1 MERVAAES
9 LEAIE
14 LLKEALIGPDMAE
27 LVEMT
32 VHSPAPGEF
41 RATAVDGSVT
51 FRRRAIAR
59 TWTYE
64 VLEVSGRNP
73 LADQTSDRFVGH
85 LAERDAVFPTRVQN
99 SYPHAFDSIAQFFD
113 SDVSPDLLVT
123 HTAAHHVDGYLGQH
137 GSLGAVQARAP
148 FLASGAG
155 IKALGTIERSTR
167 VVNIAPTIAALMGLD
182 EHPAGRSATGEPTD
196 DALLERQDGTPELEI
211 LDGTEARHV
220 VVFLLDGCN
229 ANLLAEV
236 IDSGEAPNLRA
247 LLDDGTMFG
256 HGSMA
261 SLPTATLANHTTAI
275 TGAHP
280 GHSGILHNAWV
291 DRGTGSS
298 TNLLSI
304 EEMFTASQYLAPG
317 IETIFEAVTRSRPGS
332 FNAATFEYCDRGAAF
347 SSFALV
353 RSGEQTT
360 LPDFEAV
367 DHVAP
372 DHDDFGDLYGFIS
385 RVDHQSVAHTLECWR
400 REHGNEL
407 PALTWCSLALTD
419 EAGHHSG
426 PHGAAARAAVRDSD
440 ARIGEVLT
448 AIDAAGVRDRT
459 AVLVIA
465 DHGMEQADPGVDQTW
480 DDALTTT
487 GVGYSEVGGG
497 LIYLNGR

>member
-1 MERVAAES
+1 MERVDAES
-9 LEAIE
+9 PEAIE
-14 LLKEALIGPDMAE
+14 LLNDALTGHDMAE
-27 LVEMT
+27 MVEMT
-32 VHSPAPGEF
+32 VHSPAPEEF

-51 FRRRAIAR
+51 FGRRAVSG

-73 LADQTSDRFVGH
+73 LEDQTADRFLGH
-85 LAERDAVFPTRVQN
+85 QVERDTLFPSRVQN

-113 SDVSPDLLVT
+113 SEFSPDLLVT

-155 IKALGTIERSTR
+155 VKALGTIERSTR
-167 VVNIAPTIAALMGLD
+167 VVNIAPTIAALMGLP
-182 EHPAGRSATGEPTD
+182 EHPSGLSATGEPTNS
-196 DALLERQDGTPELEI
+196 ALLARQDGTPELDI

-236 IDSGEAPNLRA
+236 IDSGEAPHLRS

-291 DRGTGSS
+291 DRGTGAS

-317 IETIFEAVTRSRPGS
+317 IETIFEAVQRGRHGS
-332 FNAATFEYCDRGAAF
+332 FNATTFEFCDRGADF

-360 LPDFEAV
+360 LPPLEDAV
-367 DHVAP
+367 HVDP
-372 DHDDFGDLYGFIS
+372 GHGEFGDLYGFIS
-385 RVDHQSVAHTLECWR
+385 RVDHQSITHTLECWR
-400 REHGNEL
+400 REHGNDL

-419 EAGHHSG
+419 EAGHESG
-426 PHGAAARAAVRDSD
+426 PHGPAARASVRDSD
-440 ARIGEVLT
+440 ARIGEVLG
-448 AIDAAGVRDRT
+448 AIEAAGVRDET
-459 AVLVIA
+459 AILVIA
-465 DHGMEQADPGVDQTW
+465 DHGMEQADPEVDQTW
-480 DDALTTT
+480 DDTLAAAGISYT
-487 GVGYSEVGGG
+487 EVGGG
-497 LIYLNGR
+497 LIYLGGL

>member
-1 MERVAAES
+1 MEHIRAEYQETIES
-9 LEAIE
+9 LE
-14 LLKEALIGPDMAE
+14 EALTGPDVAE

-32 VHSPAPGEF
+32 IHSPCAGEF
-41 RATAVDGSVT
+41 RASAVDGSVT
-51 FRRRAIAR
+51 FRRRAVSG
-59 TWTYE
+59 TWSYE
-64 VLEVSGRNP
+64 VLDVSGRNP
-73 LADQTSDRFVGH
+73 LTDQAPDRFLGH
-85 LAERDAVFPTRVQN
+85 QTERDALFPTRVQN

-113 SDVSPDLLVT
+113 AECAPDLLVA
-123 HTAAHHVDGYLGQH
+123 HTAAHHVDGHLGQH
-137 GSLGAVQARAP
+137 GSPGAVQARAP

-155 IKALGTIERSTR
+155 VKTLGTIERSTR
-167 VVNIAPTIAALMGLD
+167 VVNIAPTIAALMGLA
-182 EHPAGRSATGEPTD
+182 EHPSGRSATGEPTD
-196 DALLERQDGTPELEI
+196 SALLARQDGTPEVDI

-229 ANLLAEV
+229 ANLLADV
-236 IDSGEAPNLRA
+236 IDSGEAPNLRS
-247 LLDDGTMFG
+247 LRDEGTMFG

-280 GHSGILHNAWV
+280 GNSGILHNAWV
-291 DRGTGSS
+291 DRGTGAQ
-298 TNLLSI
+298 TDLLTI

-317 IETIFEAVTRSRPGS
+317 IETIFEAVKRSRPGTFS
-332 FNAATFEYCDRGAAF
+332 ATTFEYCDRGADF

-360 LPDFEAV
+360 LPDFEEV

-372 DHDDFGDLYGFIS
+372 DHGDFGDLYGFIS

-426 PHGAAARAAVRDSD
+426 PHGTAARAAVRDSD
-440 ARIGEVLT
+440 ARIGEVL
-448 AIDAAGVRDRT
+448 AAVDAAGVRDQT
-459 AVLVIA
+459 AILVIA
-465 DHGMEQADPGVDQTW
+465 DHGMEQADPEVDQTW
-480 DDALTTT
+480 DDTLVAT
-487 GVGYSEVGGG
+487 GVSYTEVGGG
-497 LIYLNGR
+497 LIYLNAR